1 MAPINPLYTPALMEH
16 SSDPDYKYEMEC
28 ATCTHEGVN
37 PSCGDDLTLSLRIND
52 KGVIEEAAWQGIG
65 CAVSQASADMMSDLI
80 TGMDAREARDLCE
93 VFKRMA
99 RGEEKDPEVL
109 EELGD
114 AACLQSV
121 ARMPAR
127 VKCAEL
133 AWRTLGEMLDEC
145 KGTAADK

>member
-16 SSDPDYKYEMEC
+16 SSEPDYKYEMEC

-80 TGMDAREARDLCE
+80 TGMDANEALAKATGRYGRFEDA
-93 VFKRMA
+93 VKTI
-99 RGEEKDPEVL
+99 DPRHE
-109 EELGD
+109 
-114 AACLQSV
+114 
-121 ARMPAR
+121 
-127 VKCAEL
+127 
-133 AWRTLGEMLDEC
+133 
-145 KGTAADK
+145 

>member
-16 SSDPDYKYEMEC
+16 SSEPDYKYEMEC

-80 TGMDAREARDLCE
+80 TGMDANEALEGAKSHYGQWDSAA
-93 VFKRMA
+93 KYI
-99 RGEEKDPEVL
+99 DPRQE
-109 EELGD
+109 
-114 AACLQSV
+114 
-121 ARMPAR
+121 
-127 VKCAEL
+127 
-133 AWRTLGEMLDEC
+133 
-145 KGTAADK
+145 

>member
-16 SSDPDYKYEMEC
+16 SSEPDYKYEMEC
-28 ATCTHEGVN
+28 ATC
-37 PSCGDDLTLSLRIND
+37 TLSLRIND

-65 CAVSQASADMMSDLI
+65 CAGSQASADMMSDLI
-80 TGMDAREARDLCE
+80 TGMDANEARDLCE
-93 VFKRMA
+93 LFKRMA

-114 AACLQSV
+114 AVCLQSV

-133 AWRTLGEMLDEC
+133 AWRTLGEMLDER

>member
-65 CAVSQASADMMSDLI
+65 CAVSQASADMMSDL
-80 TGMDAREARDLCE
+80 TTRRATCARSSSGWPAARRRTPRCSRSWATL
-93 VFKRMA
+93 
-99 RGEEKDPEVL
+99 P
-109 EELGD
+109 
-114 AACLQSV
+114 AC
-121 ARMPAR
+121 R
-127 VKCAEL
+127 
-133 AWRTLGEMLDEC
+133 AWRGCPL
-145 KGTAADK
+145 A